1 MKPKTVD
8 IRNHTRILNTITSPV
23 EKPLLR
29 WLAVRMPPW
38 VNSDM
43 LTLFGVF
50 GALVIFAGY
59 TLSNWNPAF
68 LWLASLGFV
77 LNWFGDSLDGTLA
90 RVRHTE
96 RPVYGFY
103 VDHAT
108 DAFVEIMI
116 FLGIG
121 LSPFVRFE
129 FACLALIGYLLLS
142 VLVYVRTCV
151 RGEFAISYGKLGP
164 TEVRI
169 IAILANTV
177 VFFIGNP
184 QLTLFQMTQTIYD
197 WGVIV
202 IVLILGVISITTTVR
217 QANRLAKIDPPKKI
231 EGQASK

>member
-1 MKPKTVD
+1 M
-8 IRNHTRILNTITSPV
+8 
-23 EKPLLR
+23 
-29 WLAVRMPPW
+29 
-38 VNSDM
+38 
-43 LTLFGVF
+43 
-50 GALVIFAGY
+50 Y
-59 TLSNWNPAF
+59 
-68 LWLASLGFV
+68 

-184 QLTLFQMTQTIYD
+184 QLKLFNMTQTIYD

-202 IVLILGVISITTTVR
+202 IVLILSVISITTTVR
-217 QANRLAKIDPPKKI
+217 QANRLAEIDPPKKI
-231 EGQASK
+231 EGQAYK